1 MSHFSAQLVQV
12 ITDTV
17 EAFEKVKNK
26 NDNETWK
33 TLKNIEESNMSTSS
47 AIARYKFIV
56 KYSFLIV

>member
-17 EAFEKVKNK
+17 EAFEKVKNE
-26 NDNETWK
+26 NDVETWK

-47 AIARYKFIV
+47 AITKYKFV
-56 KYSFLIV
+56 VEYSFLIV